1 MPLSAERKAWY
12 FTRLQELLD
21 SYTKIMVVQCDN
33 VGSKQMADIRM
44 ALRGNAVVLLG
55 KNTMI
60 RKIITNYLKDHPGHP
75 YEQLLA
81 RIR

>member
-1 MPLSAERKAWY
+1 
-12 FTRLQELLD
+12 
-21 SYTKIMVVQCDN
+21 
-33 VGSKQMADIRM
+33 
-44 ALRGNAVVLLG
+44 
-55 KNTMI
+55 MI